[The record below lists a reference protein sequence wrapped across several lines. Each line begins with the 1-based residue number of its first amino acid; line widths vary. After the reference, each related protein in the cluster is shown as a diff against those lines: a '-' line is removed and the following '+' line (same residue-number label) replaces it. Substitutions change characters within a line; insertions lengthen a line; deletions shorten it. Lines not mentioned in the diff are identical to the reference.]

1 MNATMVRPEAAKRSP
16 REKTVSPT
24 ARQWAEV
31 IFDVECRRTAA
42 EAVLRE
48 WAEHAN
54 IPAAFGLV
62 VLLEQLESTL
72 DKEGKNTDWEDHL
85 TGIFPRISCEIL
97 VVSDVV
103 HAVNQQHD
111 EQTLYAVGYLLDMC
125 KQIVDT
131 YTDELMAAHHA
142 RKAGSPA

>member
-16 REKTVSPT
+16 REKTVPPAS
-24 ARQWAEV
+24 RQWADV

-111 EQTLYAVGYLLDMC
+111 DQTLYAVGYLLDMC